1 MADKKPAA
9 PAGEKP
15 KREKKARPD
24 ETPRQRF
31 ERVAGM
37 RVGNA
42 IAKVELIANISN
54 ARTYDYTEADIVKAE
69 AALTAAVEASFAAMR
84 QGLAKK
90 AKKET
95 GAKKPAFAF

>member
-1 MADKKPAA
+1 MAEKKPAA

-42 IAKVELIANISN
+42 LAKVGLIANISN
-54 ARTYDYTEADIVKAE
+54 ARTYDYAEADIAKVE
-69 AALTAAVEASFAAMR
+69 AALTAAVEASIAAMR

-90 AKKET
+90 DKKET
-95 GAKKPAFAF
+95 GAKKPAFTF